1 MEALTARL
9 ENLEAIVG
17 VQGERATA
25 GVVSTRGSAGGG
37 GAIALTQRVKALARQ
52 LAELGA
58 HDRAPRL
65 LALSGRTHDACDDP
79 RAARA
84 VLSARVDRVAQI
96 GHELQVVHEL
106 SRGIDSEQIADVAGR
121 RSEVLRFSPLILA
134 QAHATAEL
142 GAQLQEY
149 LEAYNEAAAAMSDT
163 VLELDARISHVA
175 QRRKDG
181 GQ

>member
-1 MEALTARL
+1 MDTLVARL
-9 ENLEAIVG
+9 ERLEAVVG
-17 VQGERATA
+17 ARGERATA
-25 GVVSTRGSAGGG
+25 RGDSTQGSAGGG
-37 GAIALTQRVKALARQ
+37 GAIALTQRITVLSRQ

-58 HDRAPRL
+58 HHSAPRL
-65 LALSGRTHDACDDP
+65 LALSGRTLDACDDP

-84 VLSARVDRVAQI
+84 VLSTRVERVAQI

-175 QRRKDG
+175 QRRRDG
-181 GQ
+181 RQ